1 MVNIKKPMKAQTPKK
16 SHLYRKYDEITLDHC
31 KLLLVHL
38 YESKVGSWVNPITG
52 NTIINGSYITISF
65 LSKCY
70 YLWGNKI
77 ATINSKKLKYK
88 KHIEKFI
95 AKEYLFDIPAIKPL
109 AVSTQKL
116 QGALVNVMNKRSRI
130 HSIRG
135 GTLEDSE
142 KKLGEYTRL
151 YAIFVGFFNE
161 LKINCKDGQLENHK
175 YIANVVNSI
184 LDIICYIY
192 TILSLNT
199 PLYIYMYDNEIM
211 YDNFKEKYKTNK
223 IKYQKDDLMKYVNN
237 NMIDLE
243 PKDIETYK
251 ENTLYNRQYVF
262 KISKKDTKMTIT
274 YNMINTRDEDELAAP
289 PFNYNITNSV
299 LPKKISIDGLDG
311 DKLRDFNK
319 IIEGINDMLGKL
331 PTIVGI
337 KTELTPR
344 LDYYNNI
351 IMQMGTS
358 EINFGVNDTIRKNIL
373 YSLNAQFPGYY
384 EIYDY
389 KNDIYYNYEYTGSF
403 PIFTW
408 IPITT
413 ATPSEVGDVA
423 ITDIYNFPLSSRWQP
438 FNLDDGQKSQ
448 IDKAYKNYNKRPF
461 SKSLNE
467 TIYKVISGESTI
479 IDETMMNRINETI
492 GIYKDME
499 KDPSYKND
507 KIYLYHGTDVRL
519 HNKGDMENDIEIL
532 GFLSTTLNI
541 QVASLYSRCH
551 LQTETESCIY
561 IIEVDESKTYI
572 NLNDNLYQ
580 FLLLPYSIIRILYTF
595 DYMGITI
602 ILCRLIETPTTEQNN
617 ELNNKLIQKPA
628 VMEGK
633 GGKGVS
639 TRQQRV
645 VVSNFL
651 ERLLPTKVKEE
662 ELPKSSG
669 TERDEA
675 NKEINAFISQYNY
688 MYKFKN
694 LPKDFQK
701 YYKEQVELPFDENE
715 EIDIYNGCHFRLIPK
730 ELEKSQM
737 PFSGGSVRK
746 KKVKSLKN
754 PILSNSVKKGV
765 VRANN
770 L

>member
-38 YESKVGSWVNPITG
+38 YESKVGSWVNPITS
-52 NTIINGSYITISF
+52 NIINNDSYITISF

-130 HSIRG
+130 RSIRG
-135 GTLEDSE
+135 GTLERLQRYTTLFAEFSLLSR
-142 KKLGEYTRL
+142 KL
-151 YAIFVGFFNE
+151 
-161 LKINCKDGQLENHK
+161 KDNCKNGQLENHI
-175 YIANVVNSI
+175 YVADIVNSI
-184 LDIICYIY
+184 LNIICYVYELTSSNI
-192 TILSLNT
+192 S
-199 PLYIYMYDNEIM
+199 LYIYMYDNGII
-211 YDNFKEKYKTNK
+211 YDDFKKKYENDE
-223 IKYQKDDLMKYVNN
+223 IKYQKDDLIKNVNDDY
-237 NMIDLE
+237 IDLK
-243 PKDIETYK
+243 PKTIERYK
-251 ENTLYNRQYVF
+251 ENTLFNRQYVF
-262 KISKKDTKMTIT
+262 ELSKKDTKMTIT
-274 YNMINTRDEDELAAP
+274 YNQINTRDKDDLAET

-299 LPKKISIDGLDG
+299 LPKLISIDVLDAAISSG
-311 DKLRDFNK
+311 FNE
-319 IIEGINDMLGKL
+319 IIKSINNMLGKL
-331 PTIVGI
+331 PIINGI

-351 IMQMGTS
+351 IMHMGTQ
-358 EINFGVNDTIRKNIL
+358 EIDFGVNDTIRKNIL
-373 YSLNAQFPGYY
+373 YSLNAQFPRYY
-384 EIYDY
+384 YIYDY
-389 KNDIYYNYEYTGSF
+389 KYDIFYNYEYTGSF

-413 ATPSEVGDVA
+413 ATPSEVGDAA

-438 FNLDDGQKSQ
+438 FNLDDAITST

-479 IDETMMNRINETI
+479 VDKTMIKRIEETF

-499 KDPSYKND
+499 KDPSYKNE

-541 QVASLYSRCH
+541 YTASLYSRCY

-580 FLLLPYSIIRILYTF
+580 FLLLPHSIIRILYTF

-602 ILCRLIETPTTEQNN
+602 ILCRLIETPTTTQNN
-617 ELNNKLIQKPA
+617 ELYDKLLQKPA

-639 TRQQRV
+639 TRQEGV
-645 VVSNFL
+645 ESVFFK
-651 ERLLPTKVKEE
+651 RLLSTKVKEE

-669 TERDEA
+669 TEMDEA
-675 NKEINAFISQYNY
+675 NKEINAFISQYNF
-688 MYKFKN
+688 MYKFKD
-694 LPKDFQK
+694 LPNDFQK
-701 YYKEQVELPFDENE
+701 YYEEQVEGKFDENE

-737 PFSGGSVRK
+737 PFSGGSVKK

-765 VRANN
+765 VSANN